1 MKRERVVIIGSGP
14 AGLAAALYTARAQ
27 LSPKVIIGPQ
37 FGGQAA
43 ITHEIENYPG
53 FVEPL
58 SGPELA
64 ERMKKQT
71 ERFGA
76 EYVWDAVKS
85 TDFSQRPFKVETSN
99 ETYLADSVIV
109 AIGADP
115 RKLGIPGEAEYT
127 GFGVSYC
134 GTCDGFFFRGKEV
147 VVVGG
152 GDSAFEEAIFLTKFA
167 TKVTIMYRKGKE
179 NLSAGVQLQERV
191 FKNDK
196 IDVQYHRVLNEIKAG
211 DDGKVTA
218 ANVTNRETD
227 ETYDFETDG
236 VFIFI
241 GHIPNSD
248 VFDDQLDTDAQ
259 GYLLVDER
267 HRTNVEGVF
276 AAGEIQD
283 PVWRQVA
290 TSVGQGTAASMAA
303 IQWLEAHEDELQP
316 LDEAADL
323 DEEKDPVTS
332 DEVTLNPP
340 TY

>member
-1 MKRERVVIIGSGP
+1 MT
-14 AGLAAALYTARAQ
+14 AALYTARAQ
-27 LSPKVIIGPQ
+27 LKPVVIVGNQ
-37 FGGQAA
+37 FGGQVAL
-43 ITHEIENYPG
+43 THEIENYPG

-58 SGPELA
+58 SGTELA
-64 ERMKKQT
+64 EQMKAQT

-76 EYVWDAVKS
+76 EYIWDSVIS
-85 TDFSQRPFKVETSN
+85 TDFSQRPFKVETNN

-109 AIGADP
+109 GIGADP
-115 RKLGIPGEAEYT
+115 RKLGVPGEKEYT

-147 VVVGG
+147 IVVGG
-152 GDSAFEEAIFLTKFA
+152 GDSAFEEALFLTKFA

-179 NLSAGVQLQERV
+179 NLRAGVQLQKRV
-191 FKNDK
+191 FNNEK
-196 IDVQYHRVLNEIKAG
+196 IEVLYHHVVNEIKA
-211 DDGKVTA
+211 DDSGKVNA
-218 ANVTNRETD
+218 ANVTD
-227 ETYDFETDG
+227 KAAGETYDFETDG

-248 VFDDQLDTDAQ
+248 VFGGQLAMDES

-267 HRTNVEGVF
+267 HRTNIEGVF

-290 TSVGQGTAASMAA
+290 TSVGQGTAAAMAA
-303 IQWLEAHEDELQP
+303 IQWLEEHEEDLQ
-316 LDEAADL
+316 DL
-323 DEEKDPVTS
+323 DRQDAIEEEGVK
-332 DEVTLNPP
+332 LNPP

>member
-14 AGLAAALYTARAQ
+14 AGMTAALYTARAQ
-27 LSPKVIIGPQ
+27 LNPVVIIGSQ

-53 FVEPL
+53 FVDPL

-64 ERMKKQT
+64 ERMKGQS

-76 EYVWDAVKS
+76 RYEWDMV
-85 TDFSQRPFKVETSN
+85 TGVDFSERPFKVETNN
-99 ETYLADSVIV
+99 ETYLADSVIIG
-109 AIGADP
+109 IGADP
-115 RKLGIPGEAEYT
+115 RKLNIPGEKEYT

-152 GDSAFEEAIFLTKFA
+152 GDSAFEESIFLTKFA

-179 NLSAGVQLQERV
+179 DLRAGVQLQSRV
-191 FKNDK
+191 FKNEK
-196 IDVQYHRVLNEIKAG
+196 IDLMYNTVVNEVKANE
-211 DDGKVTA
+211 DGTVGA
-218 ANVTNRETD
+218 VNVTNKETG
-227 ETYDFETDG
+227 ETYDFKTDG

-248 VFDDQLDTDAQ
+248 VFGGQLSTDES
-259 GYLLVDER
+259 GYLLTDER
-267 HRTNVEGVF
+267 HRTSVEGVF

-283 PVWRQVA
+283 PIWRQVA
-290 TSVGQGTAASMAA
+290 TSVGQGTAAAMSA
-303 IQWLEAHEDELQP
+303 IHWLEEHEEELQSLDREDAIEDE
-316 LDEAADL
+316 
-323 DEEKDPVTS
+323 T
-332 DEVTLNPP
+332 VTLNP
-340 TY
+340 

>member
-211 DDGKVTA
+211 DDGKVSA
-218 ANVTNRETD
+218 ANVTNHETD

-259 GYLLVDER
+259 G
-267 HRTNVEGVF
+267 TCS
-276 AAGEIQD
+276 
-283 PVWRQVA
+283 W
-290 TSVGQGTAASMAA
+290 TSAIVPTLTAFSPRARFR
-303 IQWLEAHEDELQP
+303 IRFGDR
-316 LDEAADL
+316 
-323 DEEKDPVTS
+323 
-332 DEVTLNPP
+332 
-340 TY
+340 